1 MKFKLVVVGKIKE
14 DFYRQAIAEYTKRL
28 SRFATTEIV
37 EVEECFFNGE
47 PNKAQIDKI
56 METEAK
62 AILAKAEGCLVAF
75 EHCNKCEQRLFLGSK
90 HRCEEENGKRFEY
103 LLRNGS
109 YNNGDLKGAHR

>member
-62 AILAKAEGCLVAF
+62 AILAKAEGCLVALDIDG
-75 EHCNKCEQRLFLGSK
+75 KLLDSVQISKYIDEQK
-90 HRCEEENGKRFEY
+90 AETAK
-103 LLRNGS
+103 
-109 YNNGDLKGAHR
+109 